1 MSLQQANRL
10 ARQLRGLGLSVCL
23 LGATASWADTPFLG
37 ETACGIWNFAPKGWA
52 LMNGQLLSI
61 QQNQALFSLLGT
73 SYGGNGIQTFA
84 LPDTRGRV
92 VIGAGAQYQ
101 VGDRGGTE
109 AVTLTTAQM
118 PMHNHEVALPGS
130 ASIGDTQSPAGK
142 SPASQSRST
151 LYAAPSVPGVDMSPA
166 SVASAGGNQPVS
178 VMQPSLTLTCVIA
191 LQGIFPSRD

>member
-1 MSLQQANRL
+1 MSLQQPKPL
-10 ARQLRGLGLSVCL
+10 ARQLRGLGLSICL
-23 LGATASWADTPFLG
+23 LGATAAWADTPFLG

-52 LMNGQLLSI
+52 LMNGQILSI

-73 SYGGNGIQTFA
+73 TYGGNGVQTFA

-92 VIGAGAQYQ
+92 VLSMGGSYEI
-101 VGDRGGTE
+101 GDRGGAE
-109 AVTLTTAQM
+109 SVTLTTAQM
-118 PMHNHEVALPGS
+118 PTHTHDVALPGS
-130 ASIGDTQSPAGK
+130 ATVGDTQSPAGK

-166 SVASAGGNQPVS
+166 SVASVGGNQPVS

-191 LQGIFPSRD
+191 LQGIFPSRN